1 MKTFVAL
8 AAGVLLVASSC
19 SEKVGVDF
27 GEQSAL
33 ELNGRMAFD
42 AAEGVKAWSA
52 AKAATTK
59 AEEVL
64 GDLPATDLGV
74 YVLTTAG
81 KEATTDFSTTDWK
94 NVAFVSDGAGNITNG
109 AGAVTLKSG
118 NTYDIYAYAP
128 RVSDADLGA
137 VDPGNVKLIPVNHGD
152 DLLWAKTSG
161 VVAKAKK
168 TPVTLKFYH
177 SGAQIGFNIRMKDGG
192 ALVDPATSGVQLEV
206 SGFYKKGVLDV
217 ETGKMTFKDADKD
230 PDLVLSDFTGAKTTI
245 LVPSGDKLELGVKVT
260 NVPGQDGKTFSGTLP
275 LVANSGESYLYDVN
289 IDTDSEGHS
298 SITFTA
304 TVEEWVPVE
313 ATTPVPIG

>member
-19 SEKVGVDF
+19 SEKVGGDL

-59 AEEVL
+59 AEVL

-230 PDLVLSDFTGAKTTI
+230 CLLYTSPSPRDGATSRM
-245 LVPSGDKLELGVKVT
+245 PS
-260 NVPGQDGKTFSGTLP
+260 S
-275 LVANSGESYLYDVN
+275 A
-289 IDTDSEGHS
+289 
-298 SITFTA
+298 
-304 TVEEWVPVE
+304 
-313 ATTPVPIG
+313 